1 MFCSDNPQLSAI
13 GEHPECRF
21 DGKIL
26 KKGNT
31 T

>member
-1 MFCSDNPQLSAI
+1 MLPTDNPQLSAI
-13 GEHPECRF
+13 GERPECRF
-21 DGKIL
+21 GGKIL